1 MNKKFLIGIVLFAAC
16 DTPAPAPVENVP
28 LPGEWTLVAVNN
40 SPVPFNFG
48 NALCIHGE
56 QMRIEEDGSLS
67 RSHRSSVYTCQ
78 DPEYLTSLTGHWV
91 SATDGGYVFS
101 QDEVNCYLPPATAKV
116 TGNTLVVDWLAWSPS
131 RGNPN
136 YCFVWTFTY
145 EKK

>member
-1 MNKKFLIGIVLFAAC
+1 MRNQFLIAMVMCAAC
-16 DTPAPAPVENVP
+16 DTRAPVAIENVP
-28 LPGEWTLVAVNN
+28 LPGEWTLVAVND
-40 SPVPFNFG
+40 SPVPANPSY
-48 NALCIHGE
+48 AHCIQGE
-56 QMRIEEDGSLS
+56 QMRVEEDGSFS
-67 RSHRSSVYTCQ
+67 RAQRSSVYTCQ
-78 DPEYLTSLTGHWV
+78 DPEYFTSLTGHWV
-91 SATDGGYVFS
+91 SADAGYLFS